1 MVRWNRFNGSL
12 RGRIIVI
19 DSACMVS
26 HRVIGGI
33 YHGERIEHQ
42 FCHGGEM
49 RFPNSYDGD
58 TLKYVYERCK
68 EDIQK
73 DWKRGGT
80 NHVES

>member
-1 MVRWNRFNGSL
+1 MENEWKKKAV
-12 RGRIIVI
+12 
-19 DSACMVS
+19 
-26 HRVIGGI
+26 
-33 YHGERIEHQ
+33 ERIEHQ